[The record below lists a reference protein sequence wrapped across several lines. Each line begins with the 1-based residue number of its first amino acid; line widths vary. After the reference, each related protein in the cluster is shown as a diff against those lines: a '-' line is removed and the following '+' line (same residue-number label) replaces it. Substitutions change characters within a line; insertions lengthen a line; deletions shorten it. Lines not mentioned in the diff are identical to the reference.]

1 MSETIIKYIL
11 AASVIAN
18 ATLLSLIFGW
28 LEFFAFVFVVI
39 IFICLWYIR
48 KLLKTID
55 QINSD
60 IASMYNI
67 FDAFADS
74 LESLYGMEMF
84 YGEPVVEDLIKRSHF
99 VLNNLIQF
107 QEKYS
112 LDLID
117 VTELEVIDQEENYA
131 TEDQEE
137 N

>member
-117 VTELEVIDQEENYA
+117 VTELEVLEQEEYYA

>member
-1 MSETIIKYIL
+1 
-11 AASVIAN
+11 
-18 ATLLSLIFGW
+18 
-28 LEFFAFVFVVI
+28 
-39 IFICLWYIR
+39 
-48 KLLKTID
+48 
-55 QINSD
+55 
-60 IASMYNI
+60 MYNI

>member
-1 MSETIIKYIL
+1 MSETIIKYVL
-11 AASVIAN
+11 AASVVAN

-117 VTELEVIDQEENYA
+117 VAELEIIDQEENYA